1 MLPLDDLK
9 ILDMSRL
16 AAGNMVSHMLADF
29 GADVIKVE
37 KPGKGDDLRNWKV
50 NDVSHWWAVYSR
62 NKRSLAL
69 NLKQEEGLG
78 ILKNL
83 VKSADVFI
91 ENFVPGTLEKW
102 GIGPDQLMELNKN
115 LIILRISGW
124 GQTGIYKNSPGFGSL
139 VEGMSGFASM
149 TGEENQTPL
158 LPPLALAD
166 MVAGL
171 TGFGAI
177 LMSIIVSKKN
187 QTGGQ
192 VIDLSLF
199 EPLFSILGPW
209 AASYDISGK
218 IPPRMGN
225 RSNVAAPRGIY
236 KTKDSKY
243 VSLSASMQSMWEKL
257 AVTIGAEDL
266 ITDPRFISNSD
277 RLRNQED
284 LDDVI
289 SKFIKKFNRDPL
301 LEKCSEAGITVGPV
315 LDISEIIEHPY
326 VKDRQILT
334 KHIWDDIFQHRFVK
348 PGLMIL
354 ATTFQYPFYK
364 DEILPIGNLRENKDS
379 YKRADLILVTKC
391 PADLKTKD
399 KDSFIESLKPKDNQ
413 KVL

>member
-1 MLPLDDLK
+1 MLPLENFK
-9 ILDMSRL
+9 ILDLSRL
-16 AAGNMVSHMLADF
+16 AAGNMVSHMFADF

-37 KPGKGDDLRNWKV
+37 KPGKGDDLRNWQV
-50 NDVSHWWAVYSR
+50 NDIAHWWAVYSR
-62 NKRSLAL
+62 NKRSIAL
-69 NLKQEEGLG
+69 NLKKEEGLNL
-78 ILKNL
+78 LKEL

-102 GIGPDQLMELNKN
+102 GVGPDKLLELNKD
-115 LIILRISGW
+115 LVILRISGW
-124 GQTGIYKNSPGFGSL
+124 GQTGIYKDAPGFGSL

-149 TGEENQTPL
+149 TGEPNQKPL

-177 LMSIIVSKKN
+177 LMAIIASKKN
-187 QTGGQ
+187 QIGGQ

-209 AASYDISGK
+209 AASYKISGK

-236 KTKDSKY
+236 KTKDNKF

-257 AVTIGAEDL
+257 AITIGAEEL
-266 ITDPRFISNSD
+266 IKDPRFITNSD
-277 RLRNQED
+277 RLSSQDD

-289 SKFIKKFNRDPL
+289 SNFIKKFDRDPL
-301 LEKCSEAGITVGPV
+301 LKLFSKEGITVGPV

-326 VKDRQILT
+326 ILDRNILIEHHNNEYGNILMHKAFPRLSKTPGKVKSSAPSIGENTTNILKEIGLT
-334 KHIWDDIFQHRFVK
+334 KSQIDK
-348 PGLMIL
+348 
-354 ATTFQYPFYK
+354 
-364 DEILPIGNLRENKDS
+364 LRDNK
-379 YKRADLILVTKC
+379 I
-391 PADLKTKD
+391 
-399 KDSFIESLKPKDNQ
+399 IN
-413 KVL
+413 

>member
-1 MLPLDDLK
+1 MLPLENFKVLDL
-9 ILDMSRL
+9 SRL
-16 AAGNMVSHMLADF
+16 AAGNMVSHMFADF

-37 KPGKGDDLRNWKV
+37 KPGKGDDLRNWQV
-50 NDVSHWWAVYSR
+50 NDIAHWWAVYSR
-62 NKRSLAL
+62 NKRSIAL
-69 NLKQEEGLG
+69 NLKKEEGLNL
-78 ILKNL
+78 LKEL

-102 GIGPDQLMELNKN
+102 GVGPDKLLELNKD
-115 LIILRISGW
+115 LVILRISGW
-124 GQTGIYKNSPGFGSL
+124 GQTGIYKEAPGFGSL

-149 TGEENQTPL
+149 TGEPNQKPL

-177 LMSIIVSKKN
+177 LMAIIASKKN
-187 QTGGQ
+187 QIGGQ

-209 AASYDISGK
+209 AASYKISGK

-236 KTKDSKY
+236 KTKDNKF

-257 AVTIGAEDL
+257 AITIGAEEL
-266 ITDPRFISNSD
+266 IKDPRFITNSD
-277 RLRNQED
+277 RLSNQDD

-289 SKFIKKFNRDPL
+289 SNFIKKFDRDPL
-301 LEKCSEAGITVGPV
+301 LKVFSKEGITVGPV

-326 VKDRQILT
+326 ILDRNILIEHHNNEYGNILMLLAFPILSKSPGKVKSSAPSIGENTNNILKEIGLT
-334 KHIWDDIFQHRFVK
+334 KSQINK
-348 PGLMIL
+348 
-354 ATTFQYPFYK
+354 
-364 DEILPIGNLRENKDS
+364 LRDNK
-379 YKRADLILVTKC
+379 I
-391 PADLKTKD
+391 
-399 KDSFIESLKPKDNQ
+399 IN
-413 KVL
+413 

>member
-1 MLPLDDLK
+1 LLPLENFK
-9 ILDMSRL
+9 ILDLSRL
-16 AAGNMVSHMLADF
+16 AAGNMVSHMFADF

-37 KPGKGDDLRNWKV
+37 KPGKGDDLRNWQV
-50 NDVSHWWAVYSR
+50 NDIAHWWAVYSR

-69 NLKQEEGLG
+69 NLKEKEGLNL
-78 ILKNL
+78 LKEL

-102 GIGPDQLMELNKN
+102 GIGPDELSELNKN

-124 GQTGIYKNSPGFGSL
+124 GQTGIYKDAPGFGSL

-149 TGEENQTPL
+149 TGEEDQKPL

-177 LMSIIVSKKN
+177 LMALIASKKN
-187 QTGGQ
+187 QLGGQ

-209 AASYDISGK
+209 AASYKISGK

-236 KTKDSKY
+236 KTKDNKF

-257 AVTIGAEDL
+257 AITIGARDL
-266 ITDPRFISNSD
+266 IKDIRFKTNSD
-277 RLRNQED
+277 RLSNQDD
-284 LDDVI
+284 LDDII
-289 SKFIKKFNRDPL
+289 SKFIKKFDREPL
-301 LEKCSEAGITVGPV
+301 LKKFSQAGITVGPV

-326 VKDRQILT
+326 VLDR
-334 KHIWDDIFQHRFVK
+334 
-348 PGLMIL
+348 
-354 ATTFQYPFYK
+354 
-364 DEILPIGNLRENKDS
+364 EILMEHYNSEYGNILMHQAFPRLNKTPGKVINSAPSIGQNTDDVLKEIGITKQQIEKLRKNKIIS
-379 YKRADLILVTKC
+379 
-391 PADLKTKD
+391 
-399 KDSFIESLKPKDNQ
+399 
-413 KVL
+413 

>member
-78 ILKNL
+78 ILKDL

-187 QTGGQ
+187 QTS
-192 VIDLSLF
+192 VPDWS
-199 EPLFSILGPW
+199 E
-209 AASYDISGK
+209 
-218 IPPRMGN
+218 
-225 RSNVAAPRGIY
+225 NVG
-236 KTKDSKY
+236 
-243 VSLSASMQSMWEKL
+243 EKL
-257 AVTIGAEDL
+257 EAERREKL
-266 ITDPRFISNSD
+266 SQNELVERANKRNHLLKS
-277 RLRNQED
+277 LR
-284 LDDVI
+284 
-289 SKFIKKFNRDPL
+289 K
-301 LEKCSEAGITVGPV
+301 
-315 LDISEIIEHPY
+315 
-326 VKDRQILT
+326 VKI
-334 KHIWDDIFQHRFVK
+334 
-348 PGLMIL
+348 
-354 ATTFQYPFYK
+354 
-364 DEILPIGNLRENKDS
+364 
-379 YKRADLILVTKC
+379 
-391 PADLKTKD
+391 
-399 KDSFIESLKPKDNQ
+399 DNNE
-413 KVL
+413 V

>member
-1 MLPLDDLK
+1 LLPLENLK
-9 ILDMSRL
+9 ILDLSRL

-37 KPGKGDDLRNWKV
+37 KPGKGDDLRNWQV
-50 NDVSHWWAVYSR
+50 NEISHWWAVYSR
-62 NKRSLAL
+62 NKRSIAL
-69 NLKQEEGLG
+69 NLKQKEGLEV
-78 ILKNL
+78 LKQL
-83 VKSADVFI
+83 VQSADVFI

-102 GIGPDQLMELNKN
+102 GIGPDQLSQLNKD

-124 GQTGIYKNSPGFGSL
+124 GQTGIFKNSPGFGSL
-139 VEGMSGFASM
+139 VEVMSCFASM
-149 TGEENQTPL
+149 TGEKTQSPL

-177 LMSIIVSKKN
+177 LMSIIASKKDK
-187 QTGGQ
+187 TGGQ

-236 KTKDSKY
+236 KTKDNKY

-257 AVTIGAEDL
+257 AITIGAKNL

-277 RLRNQED
+277 RLSNQDD
-284 LDDVI
+284 LDEVI

-301 LEKCSEAGITVGPV
+301 LQKCSEAGITVGPV

-326 VKDRQILT
+326 VKDRKILL
-334 KHIWDDIFQHRFVK
+334 KHFNKEYGEILMHEAFPRLSKTPGKIKKSAPKIGENTDDILK
-348 PGLMIL
+348 
-354 ATTFQYPFYK
+354 
-364 DEILPIGNLRENKDS
+364 EIGISQEQIDQLREKNIIS
-379 YKRADLILVTKC
+379 
-391 PADLKTKD
+391 
-399 KDSFIESLKPKDNQ
+399 
-413 KVL
+413 

>member
-1 MLPLDDLK
+1 MLPLENIR
-9 ILDMSRL
+9 ILDLSRL
-16 AAGNMVSHMLADF
+16 AAGNMVSHMFADF

-37 KPGKGDDLRNWKV
+37 KPGKGDDLRNWQV
-50 NDVSHWWAVYSR
+50 NDVAHWWAVYSR
-62 NKRSLAL
+62 NKRSIAL
-69 NLKQEEGLG
+69 NLKEEEGLKL
-78 ILKNL
+78 LKEL

-102 GIGPDQLMELNKN
+102 GVGPDKLLELNKN

-124 GQTGIYKNSPGFGSL
+124 GQTGIYKDAPGFGSL

-149 TGEENQTPL
+149 TGEENQKPL

-177 LMSIIVSKKN
+177 LMAVIASKKN
-187 QTGGQ
+187 QIGGQ

-209 AASYDISGK
+209 AASYKISGK
-218 IPPRMGN
+218 TPPRIGN

-236 KTKDSKY
+236 KTKDNKF

-257 AVTIGAEDL
+257 AITIGAQEL
-266 ITDPRFISNSD
+266 INDPKFLTNSD
-277 RLRNQED
+277 RLSNQDD

-289 SKFIKKFNRDPL
+289 SNFIKKFDRDPL
-301 LEKCSEAGITVGPV
+301 LKLFSEKGITVGPV

-326 VKDRQILT
+326 VLDRKILIEHYNNNYGNILMHQAFPRLSKTPGKVKSSAPSIGENTNDILKEIGLT
-334 KHIWDDIFQHRFVK
+334 KSQIK
-348 PGLMIL
+348 
-354 ATTFQYPFYK
+354 K
-364 DEILPIGNLRENKDS
+364 LRDNK
-379 YKRADLILVTKC
+379 I
-391 PADLKTKD
+391 
-399 KDSFIESLKPKDNQ
+399 IN
-413 KVL
+413 

>member
-1 MLPLDDLK
+1 MLRTLLPLENFR
-9 ILDMSRL
+9 ILDLSRL
-16 AAGNMVSHMLADF
+16 AAGNMVSHMFADF

-37 KPGKGDDLRNWKV
+37 KPGKGDDLRNWQV
-50 NDVSHWWAVYSR
+50 NDVAHWWAVYSR
-62 NKRSLAL
+62 NKRSIAL
-69 NLKQEEGLG
+69 NLKEEEGLKL
-78 ILKNL
+78 LKEL

-102 GIGPDQLMELNKN
+102 GVGPDKLLELNKN

-124 GQTGIYKNSPGFGSL
+124 GQTGIYKDAPGFGSL

-149 TGEENQTPL
+149 TGEENQKPL

-177 LMSIIVSKKN
+177 LMAVIASKKN
-187 QTGGQ
+187 QIRGQ

-209 AASYDISGK
+209 AASYKISGK
-218 IPPRMGN
+218 TPPRIGN

-236 KTKDSKY
+236 KTKDNKF

-257 AVTIGAEDL
+257 AITIGAQEL
-266 ITDPRFISNSD
+266 INDPKFLTNSD
-277 RLRNQED
+277 RLSNQDD

-289 SKFIKKFNRDPL
+289 SNFIKKFDRDPL
-301 LEKCSEAGITVGPV
+301 LKLFSEKGITVGPV

-326 VKDRQILT
+326 VLDRKVLIEHYNNNYGNILMHQAFPRLSKTPGKVKSSAPSIGENTNEILKEIGLT
-334 KHIWDDIFQHRFVK
+334 KSQIK
-348 PGLMIL
+348 
-354 ATTFQYPFYK
+354 K
-364 DEILPIGNLRENKDS
+364 LRDNK
-379 YKRADLILVTKC
+379 I
-391 PADLKTKD
+391 
-399 KDSFIESLKPKDNQ
+399 IN
-413 KVL
+413 

>member
-1 MLPLDDLK
+1 MLPLENFR
-9 ILDMSRL
+9 ILDLSRL
-16 AAGNMVSHMLADF
+16 AAGNMVSHMFADF

-37 KPGKGDDLRNWKV
+37 KPGKGDDLRNWQV
-50 NDVSHWWAVYSR
+50 NDVAHWWAVYSR
-62 NKRSLAL
+62 NKRSIAL
-69 NLKQEEGLG
+69 NLKEEEGLKL
-78 ILKNL
+78 LKEL

-102 GIGPDQLMELNKN
+102 GVGPDKLLELNKN

-124 GQTGIYKNSPGFGSL
+124 GQTGIYKDAPGFGSL

-149 TGEENQTPL
+149 TGEENQKPL

-177 LMSIIVSKKN
+177 LMAVIASKKN

-209 AASYDISGK
+209 AASYKISGK
-218 IPPRMGN
+218 IPPRIGN

-236 KTKDSKY
+236 KTKDNKF

-257 AVTIGAEDL
+257 AITIGAQEL
-266 ITDPRFISNSD
+266 INDPKFLTNSD
-277 RLRNQED
+277 RLSNQDD

-289 SKFIKKFNRDPL
+289 SNFIKKFDRDPL
-301 LEKCSEAGITVGPV
+301 LKLFSEKGITVGPV

-326 VKDRQILT
+326 VLDRKILIEHYNNNYGNILMHQAFPRLSKTPGKVKSSAPSIGENTNDILKEIGLT
-334 KHIWDDIFQHRFVK
+334 KSQIEK
-348 PGLMIL
+348 
-354 ATTFQYPFYK
+354 
-364 DEILPIGNLRENKDS
+364 LRDNK
-379 YKRADLILVTKC
+379 I
-391 PADLKTKD
+391 
-399 KDSFIESLKPKDNQ
+399 IN
-413 KVL
+413 

>member
-1 MLPLDDLK
+1 MLRTLLPLENFR
-9 ILDMSRL
+9 ILDLSRL
-16 AAGNMVSHMLADF
+16 AAGNMVSHMFADF

-37 KPGKGDDLRNWKV
+37 KPGKGDDLRNWQV
-50 NDVSHWWAVYSR
+50 NDVAHWWAVYSR
-62 NKRSLAL
+62 NKRSIAL
-69 NLKQEEGLG
+69 NLKEEEGLKL
-78 ILKNL
+78 LKEL

-102 GIGPDQLMELNKN
+102 GVGPDKLLDLNKN

-124 GQTGIYKNSPGFGSL
+124 GQTGIYKDAPGFGSL

-149 TGEENQTPL
+149 TGEENQKPL

-177 LMSIIVSKKN
+177 LMAVIASKKN
-187 QTGGQ
+187 QIGGQ

-209 AASYDISGK
+209 AASYKISGK
-218 IPPRMGN
+218 IPPRIGN

-236 KTKDSKY
+236 KTKDNKF

-257 AVTIGAEDL
+257 AITIGAQEL
-266 ITDPRFISNSD
+266 INDPKFLTNSD
-277 RLRNQED
+277 RLSNQDD

-289 SKFIKKFNRDPL
+289 SNFIKKFDRDPL
-301 LEKCSEAGITVGPV
+301 LKLFSEKGITVGPV

-326 VKDRQILT
+326 VLDRKILIEHYNNNYGNILMHQAFPRLSKTPGKVKSSAPSIGENTNDILKEIGLT
-334 KHIWDDIFQHRFVK
+334 KSQIEK
-348 PGLMIL
+348 
-354 ATTFQYPFYK
+354 
-364 DEILPIGNLRENKDS
+364 LRENK
-379 YKRADLILVTKC
+379 I
-391 PADLKTKD
+391 
-399 KDSFIESLKPKDNQ
+399 IN
-413 KVL
+413 

>member
-1 MLPLDDLK
+1 MLRTLLPLENFR
-9 ILDMSRL
+9 ILDLSRL
-16 AAGNMVSHMLADF
+16 AAGNMVSHMFADF

-37 KPGKGDDLRNWKV
+37 KPGKGDDLRNWQV
-50 NDVSHWWAVYSR
+50 NDVAHWWAVYSR
-62 NKRSLAL
+62 NKRSIAL
-69 NLKQEEGLG
+69 NLKEEEGLKL
-78 ILKNL
+78 LKEL

-102 GIGPDQLMELNKN
+102 GVGPDKLLELNKN

-124 GQTGIYKNSPGFGSL
+124 GQTGIYKDAPGFGSL

-149 TGEENQTPL
+149 TGEENQKPL

-177 LMSIIVSKKN
+177 LMAVIASKKK

-209 AASYDISGK
+209 AASYKISGK

-236 KTKDSKY
+236 KTKDNKF

-257 AVTIGAEDL
+257 AITIGAQEL
-266 ITDPRFISNSD
+266 INDPKFLTNSD
-277 RLRNQED
+277 RLSNQDD

-289 SKFIKKFNRDPL
+289 SNFIKKFDRDPL
-301 LEKCSEAGITVGPV
+301 LKLFSEKGITVGPV

-326 VKDRQILT
+326 VLDRKILIEHYNNNYGNILMHQAFPRLSKTPGKVKSSAPSIGENTNDILKEIGLT
-334 KHIWDDIFQHRFVK
+334 KSQIEK
-348 PGLMIL
+348 
-354 ATTFQYPFYK
+354 
-364 DEILPIGNLRENKDS
+364 LRDNK
-379 YKRADLILVTKC
+379 I
-391 PADLKTKD
+391 
-399 KDSFIESLKPKDNQ
+399 IN
-413 KVL
+413 

>member
-1 MLPLDDLK
+1 MLRTLLPLENFR
-9 ILDMSRL
+9 ILDLSRL
-16 AAGNMVSHMLADF
+16 AAGNMVSHMFADF

-37 KPGKGDDLRNWKV
+37 KPGKGDDLRNWQV
-50 NDVSHWWAVYSR
+50 NDVAHWWAVYSR
-62 NKRSLAL
+62 NKRSIAL
-69 NLKQEEGLG
+69 NLKEEEGLKL
-78 ILKNL
+78 LKEL

-102 GIGPDQLMELNKN
+102 GVGPDKLLDLNKN

-124 GQTGIYKNSPGFGSL
+124 GQTGIYKDAPGFGSL

-149 TGEENQTPL
+149 TGEENQKPL

-177 LMSIIVSKKN
+177 LMAVIASKKN

-209 AASYDISGK
+209 AASYKISGK
-218 IPPRMGN
+218 IPPRIGN

-236 KTKDSKY
+236 KTKDNKF

-257 AVTIGAEDL
+257 AITIGAQEL
-266 ITDPRFISNSD
+266 INDPKFLTNSD
-277 RLRNQED
+277 RLSNQDD

-289 SKFIKKFNRDPL
+289 SNFIKKFDRDPL
-301 LEKCSEAGITVGPV
+301 LKLFSEKGITVGPV

-326 VKDRQILT
+326 VLDRKILIEHYNNNYGNILMHQAFPRLSKTPGKVKSSAPSIGENTNDILKEIGLT
-334 KHIWDDIFQHRFVK
+334 KSQIEK
-348 PGLMIL
+348 
-354 ATTFQYPFYK
+354 
-364 DEILPIGNLRENKDS
+364 LRDNK
-379 YKRADLILVTKC
+379 I
-391 PADLKTKD
+391 
-399 KDSFIESLKPKDNQ
+399 IN
-413 KVL
+413 